1 MSKIHNGN
9 VNKRQRIKMSN
20 APTNQHFYPI
30 SPPLPPGGA
39 GLVLVNPENLPK
51 IRTKHERENDELREI
66 QDAANARFRKEHPD
80 ALLDKYFYKDQFG
93 VKTPVIWEKQPHQ
106 NYSPY
111 SHTPPGEHEDCESQ
125 GCTWAGYKKKSKR
138 KTTKRTKRKTT
149 KRIKRKTTKRIKRK
163 TKGRR

>member
-9 VNKRQRIKMSN
+9 VHKRQRINMNN
-20 APTNQHFYPI
+20 APTKELFYPI
-30 SPPLPPGGA
+30 SPPPPPGA

-66 QDAANARFRKEHPD
+66 QEAANARFRIENPN
-80 ALLDKYFYKDQFG
+80 ALLDKYFYKDKFG
-93 VKTPVIWEKQPHQ
+93 IKTPVKWEKQPLQ

-111 SHTPPGEHEDCESQ
+111 SHTPPGEHADCEAE

-138 KTTKRTKRKTT
+138 KTKKTTNKKNKKKSKRKTKKTTKRKT
-149 KRIKRKTTKRIKRK
+149 RA
-163 TKGRR
+163 RR